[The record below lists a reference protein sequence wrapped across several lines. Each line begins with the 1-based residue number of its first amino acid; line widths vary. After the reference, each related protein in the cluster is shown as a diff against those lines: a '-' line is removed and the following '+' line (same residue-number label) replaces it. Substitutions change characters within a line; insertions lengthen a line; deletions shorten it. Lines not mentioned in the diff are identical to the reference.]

1 MFYHFIEVME
11 KSEGA
16 YKEAYELAKEAMPS
30 THPIRLGLAL
40 NFSVFYYEIKDA
52 KEEAC
57 ELAKQVT
64 NRTCVGISVVQR
76 EKFP

>member
-1 MFYHFIEVME
+1 MACYMGITGSSLMFYHFIEVMQ
-11 KSEGA
+11 KSEDA

-57 ELAKQVT
+57 DLAKAV
-64 NRTCVGISVVQR
+64 SD
-76 EKFP
+76 